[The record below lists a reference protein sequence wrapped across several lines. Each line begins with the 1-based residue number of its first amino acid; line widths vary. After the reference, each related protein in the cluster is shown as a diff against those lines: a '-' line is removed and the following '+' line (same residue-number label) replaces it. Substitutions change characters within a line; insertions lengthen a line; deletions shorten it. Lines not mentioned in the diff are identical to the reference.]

1 MSYSSPTNQ
10 SPTPSS
16 TPQASTDTVINMPS
30 DPTPGEFYIA
40 ENGVRYV
47 WDEVKWNIA
56 DEGNLALWTLDA
68 SDGTLTPTLSGYGVK
83 VNKKDTGERAS
94 AIQEEGYDV
103 EILPRLTFVI

>member
-1 MSYSSPTNQ
+1 MSYSSPTPTNQ
-10 SPTPSS
+10 DPTPSS
-16 TPQASTDTVINMPS
+16 TGTVINMPS
-30 DPTPGEFYIA
+30 DPTSGEFYIA
-40 ENGVRYV
+40 ENGVRYI

-83 VNKKDTGERAS
+83 INKKDTGERAS

-103 EILPRLTFVI
+103 EILPSLTFVI

>member
-1 MSYSSPTNQ
+1 MSYSS
-10 SPTPSS
+10 SPQATPSS
-16 TPQASTDTVINMPS
+16 NATPSATSGTVIDMPANP
-30 DPTPGEFYIA
+30 DPGEFYIA

-94 AIQEEGYDV
+94 AIQEDGYDIEV
-103 EILPRLTFVI
+103 LPRLSFLL